1 MAHLGRNALHLG
13 AGALLGAYAQ
23 DPRKTWGAK
32 GMSPDEK
39 KRRVRKVRLGGA
51 LKGLSYVGG
60 YKAIGRAPNAKY
72 IAPIVGAVDG
82 AATYVTDDEH
92 YLRRVLS
99 RRKNESQDDY
109 ARRLTASR
117 RNRALARGLAT
128 GTIYAGIQD
137 VASEAKKLKDTQER
151 FREEYARFE
160 EKLRDKFNQAFG
172 GGAYDNAA
180 SAKHAYPPTS
190 VDEFKQSVL
199 TPLADKLRA
208 DGLDVTDMLR
218 ASNKAE
224 LEAALKKAYRKASLK
239 AHPDRGGSG
248 EAMARLNALNDELVA
263 GMSKLAFYRTLYARA
278 R

>member
-1 MAHLGRNALHLG
+1 MGNIGRNTLHLG

-39 KRRVRKVRLGGA
+39 KRRVRKIRLGGA

-82 AATYVTDDEH
+82 VSTYVTDDEH

-137 VASEAKKLKDTQER
+137 VASQRKKSKDTVKD
-151 FREEYARFE
+151 FE
-160 EKLRDKFNQAFG
+160 DWFEDYMNDPLG
-172 GGAYDNAA
+172 GGHGGGRTYNAGA
-180 SAKHAYPPTS
+180 AKRAYPPTS

-199 TPLADKLRA
+199 TPLADKLRT
-208 DGLDVTDMLR
+208 DGLDVADMLR

-248 EAMARLNALNDELVA
+248 EAMARLNALNDKLLA